1 MRVIPTL
8 NFRFF
13 SLCVLRALC
22 VSVVAVRNPRGLA
35 IRLTRSILTEIAL
48 HSPPGRSWRACRHWR
63 PGEGAWISG
72 AVGCKAAIFEDGNTW
87 TGSKRMAGPK
97 GGKSEHF
104 GVRDYSSPQ
113 TLQHCLHRDQWR
125 QEHEVS
131 KDDRR
136 AAKLRAIF
144 LIAYHFR
151 TCPSVLLWHG
161 RLLAPVLHT
170 LVGYLLSSL

>member
-1 MRVIPTL
+1 M
-8 NFRFF
+8 
-13 SLCVLRALC
+13 
-22 VSVVAVRNPRGLA
+22 
-35 IRLTRSILTEIAL
+35 
-48 HSPPGRSWRACRHWR
+48 
-63 PGEGAWISG
+63 G
-72 AVGCKAAIFEDGNTW
+72 AVGCKAAIFEDGSTW

-97 GGKSEHF
+97 GGKGEHF

-113 TLQHCLHRDQWR
+113 THSTCLHRDQWR

-151 TCPSVLLWHG
+151 TCPSVPLW
-161 RLLAPVLHT
+161 LEYQLAPP
-170 LVGYLLSSL
+170 